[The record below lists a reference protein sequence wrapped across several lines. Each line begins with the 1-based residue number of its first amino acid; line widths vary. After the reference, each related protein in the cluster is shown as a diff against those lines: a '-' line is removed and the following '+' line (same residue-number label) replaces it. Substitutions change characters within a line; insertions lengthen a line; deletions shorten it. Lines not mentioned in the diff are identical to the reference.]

1 MSFQEQNSPI
11 LGAGL
16 NWIRVPLAFWAIE
29 TWAGEPYLEG
39 TSWKSAFYPTSLCE
53 LQLIHRCCR
62 YFVRFLGWA
71 RKYGMRVC
79 LDLHAV
85 PGSQNGQS
93 NDLAPLLVQSL
104 TAFYSNDRLQP
115 QRSVS
120 DHLRLPSLPFND
132 HRPSRSLG
140 VHNFLQGIMG
150 LANAQR
156 TLYYLRIITEFI
168 SQPQYRDVVPMFGII
183 NEPTLTMDILTPF
196 YLQAYNIIRNITGV
210 GAGNGPVS

>member
-1 MSFQEQNSPI
+1 MAGLCFVFSRPSSKSKTHRF

-39 TSWKSAFYPTSLCE
+39 TSWKSAFYPALLCE
-53 LQLIHRCCR
+53 LQLIHRDSR

-93 NDLAPLLVQSL
+93 NDLA
-104 TAFYSNDRLQP
+104 
-115 QRSVS
+115 
-120 DHLRLPSLPFND
+120 
-132 HRPSRSLG
+132 
-140 VHNFLQGIMG
+140 
-150 LANAQR
+150 
-156 TLYYLRIITEFI
+156 
-168 SQPQYRDVVPMFGII
+168 QYWYGH
-183 NEPTLTMDILTPF
+183 
-196 YLQAYNIIRNITGV
+196 
-210 GAGNGPVS
+210 